1 LTSGSIQRRSGT
13 HAAAAG
19 AFDQQEASMSNNSVN
34 GKANISRRVLVAAL
48 GSVAAGVSIN
58 GRSEAGNTRLAQ
70 VAKPGGTASPKSN
83 SSAPNY
89 VEHRIPRGKSTL
101 YAREFKGSG
110 PALVLLHGFPDNLHI
125 YDEVAPFLAAGGR
138 RVISFDFMG
147 FGKSDRPNGF
157 KYTFE
162 QQRQDLLAVVDALEV
177 EKCIPVGHDAGGPAA
192 INFAIDHPTR
202 TSSLVLINTF
212 YADVP
217 KVGFPEVIEL
227 FSDAPLKNLATAFL
241 TDKEKLKWLFQIQ
254 LASFQAGQSAFLKD
268 RAASTIQ
275 PIILDNLA
283 GDPSAGP
290 AFQGMTADLL
300 ATLEYNKKQSS
311 KLSHV
316 AVPVNLVWGIGDKY
330 LTREVADDLASK
342 FKHSAVHPMD
352 AGHWPILD
360 YPEASARLILAAI

>member
-1 LTSGSIQRRSGT
+1 
-13 HAAAAG
+13 
-19 AFDQQEASMSNNSVN
+19 MSNNSVN
-34 GKANISRRVLVAAL
+34 GTTSISRRLLMAAL
-48 GSVAAGVSIN
+48 GGMAAGVSMN
-58 GRSEAGNTRLAQ
+58 EKSEAGNTRLAQ
-70 VAKPGGTASPKSN
+70 EKKPSSASSQKSN
-83 SSAPNY
+83 PGAPNY
-89 VEHRIPRGKSTL
+89 VEHRIPRGTSTL
-101 YAREFKGSG
+101 YAREFKGTG

-125 YDEVAPFLAAGGR
+125 YDDVAPLLAASGR

-147 FGKSDRPNGF
+147 FGKSDRPDGF

-162 QQRQDLLAVVDALEV
+162 QQRRDLLTVVDALEV

-192 INFAIDHPTR
+192 INFAVDRPAR

-241 TDKEKLKWLFQIQ
+241 SDREKLKWLFQVQ
-254 LASFQAGQSAFLKD
+254 LASFQAGQSAFLKE

-283 GDPSAGP
+283 GNPSAGP

-316 AVPVNLVWGIGDKY
+316 EVPVNLVWGMGDKY

-342 FKHSAVHPMD
+342 FKHSTVHPMD

-360 YPEASARLILAAI
+360 YPEEAARLILAGA